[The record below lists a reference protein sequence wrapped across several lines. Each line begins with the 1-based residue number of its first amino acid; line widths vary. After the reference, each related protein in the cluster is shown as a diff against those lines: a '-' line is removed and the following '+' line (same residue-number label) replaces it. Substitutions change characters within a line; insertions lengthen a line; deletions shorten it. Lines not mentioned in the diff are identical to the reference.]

1 MAPEHVREMED
12 RRPTVRAGVE
22 NSKHRLEVAIQVH
35 RRNTEVVISIGQQ
48 QITSIITA
56 RSAREMSLKAGT
68 ARDAIPD
75 ITHGLDVG
83 ADVQSLKKCC

>member
-1 MAPEHVREMED
+1 
-12 RRPTVRAGVE
+12 
-22 NSKHRLEVAIQVH
+22 
-35 RRNTEVVISIGQQ
+35 
-48 QITSIITA
+48 
-56 RSAREMSLKAGT
+56 MSLKAGT